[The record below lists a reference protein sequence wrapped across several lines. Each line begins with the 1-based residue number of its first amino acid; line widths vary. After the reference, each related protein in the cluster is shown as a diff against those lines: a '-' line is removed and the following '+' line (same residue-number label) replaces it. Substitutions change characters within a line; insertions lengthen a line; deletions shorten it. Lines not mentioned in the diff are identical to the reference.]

1 MIKGKIHKF
10 GANIDT
16 DAIIPSRYANLTAPE
31 DLGQHC
37 MEGTAPDFSRK
48 VQPGD
53 IIYLNPDAP
62 WWWRRT
68 IDRVIPQLLMFPYEE
83 LVLKWFGQQRR

>member
-1 MIKGKIHKF
+1 VTLQRTMPDGEPLLIHVDLIKARF
-10 GANIDT
+10 S
-16 DAIIPSRYANLTAPE
+16 SRETIL
-31 DLGQHC
+31 
-37 MEGTAPDFSRK
+37 

-68 IDRVIPQLLMFPYEE
+68 FDRVLPT
-83 LVLKWFGQQRR
+83 LVAEPLRSALGVNN